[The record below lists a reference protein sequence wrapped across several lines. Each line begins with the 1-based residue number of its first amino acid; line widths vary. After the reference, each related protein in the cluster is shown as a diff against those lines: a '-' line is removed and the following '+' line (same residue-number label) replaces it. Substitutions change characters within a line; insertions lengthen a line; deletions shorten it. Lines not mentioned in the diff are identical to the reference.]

1 MSEPQSFVELRGLT
15 KRYGA
20 KVAVAPIDITVRS
33 GEFVSLLGPSGS
45 GKTTVLRML
54 AGLVRPDGGSIRIAD
69 EAVFERGRSVPPERR
84 GIGMV
89 FQDFALWP
97 HMNVNQ
103 NVGFGLRLRH
113 MPRRS
118 LQERVD
124 EMLQLTDLGGLGDRF
139 PHQLSGGQQQREALA
154 RALATAPKLVL
165 LDEPLSSLDAGLRES
180 MRQEILR
187 IVHTTHTTVINVTHD
202 QDEAM
207 VMSDRILVLRDGIL
221 QQEGTPDEL
230 YRRPRS
236 AFVGRFMGPANV
248 IAGRLVS
255 SEAGIATVAH
265 GGMNLRGRLGDT
277 SRGEASVTL
286 MCRVEDVSVH
296 SAEPN
301 SGTNA
306 LPATVTGAWFKG
318 GRWQVRLDAGPG
330 VDLHAT
336 AEADP
341 GLGRQLWAS
350 LPPDR
355 CWVVEAEPADQVG

>member
-1 MSEPQSFVELRGLT
+1 VSDSAAFVELRGLT

-20 KVAVAPIDITVRS
+20 KVAVAPIDVTVRS

-45 GKTTVLRML
+45 GKTTVLRMM

-69 EAVFERGRSVPPERR
+69 EVVFDRGRSVPPERR

-97 HMNVNQ
+97 HMSVNQ
-103 NVGFGLRLRH
+103 NVGFGLRLRRLA
-113 MPRRS
+113 RRAV
-118 LQERVD
+118 QARVD
-124 EMLQLTDLGGLGDRF
+124 EMLELTDLGGLGDRF
-139 PHQLSGGQQQREALA
+139 PHQLSGGQQQRVALA
-154 RALATAPKLVL
+154 RALATAPKLIL

-187 IVHTTHTTVINVTHD
+187 IVRATRTTVVNVTHD

-207 VMSDRILVLRDGIL
+207 VLSDRILVLRDGIL

-248 IAGRLVS
+248 IPGRLVS
-255 SEAGIATVAH
+255 SEDGLAVVAH
-265 GGMNLRGRLGDT
+265 DGQNLRGRLGDT
-277 SRGEASVTL
+277 LRVEASVTL
-286 MCRVEDVSVH
+286 MCRVEDVGVH
-296 SAEPN
+296 TAQPN
-301 SGTNA
+301 GGTNA
-306 LPATVTGAWFKG
+306 LPAVVTGAWFKG
-318 GRWQVRLDAGPG
+318 GRWQVRMKAGSG
-330 VDLHAT
+330 ADLHAT

-341 GLGRQLWAS
+341 GLGRELWAS
-350 LPPDR
+350 MPPDR
-355 CWVVEAEPADQVG
+355 CWIVEAEPAERSR